1 MDPVALIVQKYGG
14 TSVADPDRMRAVAE
28 NVAFTRRHGNDVVVV
43 PSAMGKTTDNLIKL
57 ANDVSKTQPGRE
69 MDMLITTG
77 ERISMSLLCMAL
89 ADLGIEAVSFT
100 GSQAGIITDSAHGKA
115 KIVEVKGDRIRE
127 GLAAGKVC
135 VVAGFQGISI
145 GKEITSLGRGGSD
158 TTAVALAASLRA
170 DSCEIYTDV
179 TGVFSA
185 DPRIVPQARKLAH
198 INFDE
203 MLEMAGAG
211 SKVLALRSVEFA
223 RNHNVPIHV
232 RSAFTWEP
240 GTWVTDQ
247 EPSMEEPIISGVVT
261 DTSESKVTIVAVPDR
276 PGISAAL
283 FEPLAAAN
291 VNVDMIV
298 QNTSQDGTTDIS
310 FTMPK
315 ADMATA
321 ESIVS
326 RVAAEIGV
334 QGCRSRRRHRQDQP
348 GRRRH
353 EDQPRHRRQDVPH
366 ARRRVGQ
373 HRDDLDLDHPHQRG
387 HRRPATS
394 SAPPAHCTPRSGSI
408 PARRTPRRCRNGSS
422 QRPMRRNHV
431 PWRAAGTTTELKR
444 SADEVVRETGWV
456 FNNVTGS
463 DLSLAEFV
471 ETGNH
476 ETLAYLTAFGLDD
489 QLASQTLVE
498 IGAGIGRMTASFTR
512 LFGRVVACDLD
523 AAFLE
528 RCRETVAQFGRPERL
543 QTSRVADGRT
553 IALPDRNCRPDV
565 QLHHVAALPSRRC
578 AGVESPKP
586 CASPVAEVMWR

>member
-1 MDPVALIVQKYGG
+1 MALIVQKYGG

-69 MDMLITTG
+69 MDLLITTG

-100 GSQAGIITDSAHGKA
+100 GSQAGIITDSTHTKA
-115 KIVEVKGDRIRE
+115 KIIEVKGDRVRE

-135 VVAGFQGISI
+135 VVAGFQGIST

-158 TTAVALAASLRA
+158 TTAVALAAALGA

-185 DPRIVPQARKLAH
+185 DPRIVPLARKLAH
-198 INFDE
+198 VNFDE

-261 DTSESKVTIVAVPDR
+261 DVSEAKVTVIGVPDR

-298 QNTSQDGTTDIS
+298 QNTSHDGTTDIS

-321 ESIVS
+321 ESIVG
-326 RVAAEIGV
+326 RVAAEIGARGV
-334 QGCRSRRRHRQDQP
+334 DHDADIAKISLVGAGMKSSP
-348 GRRRH
+348 GIAAKMFRTLADESVNIAMISTSTIRIS
-353 EDQPRHRRQDVPH
+353 V
-366 ARRRVGQ
+366 VTSFG
-373 HRDDLDLDHPHQRG
+373 DLE
-387 HRRPATS
+387 
-394 SAPPAHCTPRSGSI
+394 
-408 PARRTPRRCRNGSS
+408 
-422 QRPMRRNHV
+422 
-431 PWRAAGTTTELKR
+431 RAARAL
-444 SADEVVRETGWV
+444 
-456 FNNVTGS
+456 
-463 DLSLAEFV
+463 
-471 ETGNH
+471 H
-476 ETLAYLTAFGLDD
+476 TAFGLDSG
-489 QLASQTLVE
+489 QAYSAPL
-498 IGAGIGRMTASFTR
+498 
-512 LFGRVVACDLD
+512 
-523 AAFLE
+523 
-528 RCRETVAQFGRPERL
+528 PER
-543 QTSRVADGRT
+543 
-553 IALPDRNCRPDV
+553 
-565 QLHHVAALPSRRC
+565 
-578 AGVESPKP
+578 K
-586 CASPVAEVMWR
+586 